1 MNRDET
7 FWMYHEDQGWLW
19 TGPEFFDSNDGKKS
33 HLFNYTET
41 EANRS
46 WLYLYE
52 SGDFHSYE
60 ANATLPKTE

>member
-1 MNRDET
+1 MNKMKLSDVPRRSR
-7 FWMYHEDQGWLW
+7 MAL
-19 TGPEFFDSNDGKKS
+19 TGKDYFDDSNSSKS